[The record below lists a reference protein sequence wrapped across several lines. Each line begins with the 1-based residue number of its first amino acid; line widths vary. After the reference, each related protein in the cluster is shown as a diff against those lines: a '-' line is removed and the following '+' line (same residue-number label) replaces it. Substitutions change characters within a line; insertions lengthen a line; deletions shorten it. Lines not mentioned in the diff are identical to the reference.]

1 MNPFRHTPPPTP
13 LSRSLARHYFIALA
27 AYFGLMLTL
36 WALGVE
42 GIYAHPTPFY
52 ALWRPIF
59 NTPSLPLAAAC
70 AAAWF
75 LSRQS
80 TVPRQWLKLATQ
92 VLFASLAA
100 IFAVQWFY
108 ELLLFLQVDTD
119 LAQKH
124 VAPLLWSLP
133 PLAVVCFAAF
143 ALYRFTARAA
153 TAPDDSLDAI
163 IRSPRK
169 MRRFLIGAYLFALAF
184 ALTTAMLR
192 GGPQGITDA
201 YSRNAY
207 EYIGDIGKT
216 SGIVAFWTRYNE
228 LHPYLSMH
236 SKVHPPGPVTLLWLF
251 SWFVGNSPL
260 ALSIMTAAFG
270 ALAVVPLYS
279 WARECVGDRPALL
292 AVLLYPLIPAIVL
305 FTSTSADILFMPFTL
320 TTLFCFDRAV
330 RRGSAAWALAA
341 GLGYAAMT
349 LLSFSLIGIGAWF
362 ALIAHWQ
369 LLTRRAF
376 FRIVQ
381 TAAIMT
387 ASLLAVHALVWR
399 GTGFNVIECFRLAH
413 DQFWLDQHHLD
424 QITPRL
430 PFWTYKLLNPLC
442 WVYFAGIPLSILG
455 WRALRAKGSPDLRTF
470 AFLAAVM
477 LLLLDFLYLARGEGE
492 RSALYVFPFFLLPAA
507 AMLDRMTRDAR
518 NLAPLWTTLAFLAFQ
533 SLLTEAF
540 FYTYW

>member
-1 MNPFRHTPPPTP
+1 MNPIRHIDRAAPIA
-13 LSRSLARHYFIALA
+13 RALARQYFTALA
-27 AYFGLMLTL
+27 SYFGLMLAL
-36 WALGVE
+36 WALGIE
-42 GIYAHPTPFY
+42 AIYAHPTPFY

-59 NTPSLPLAAAC
+59 STPSLPLALAC
-70 AAAWF
+70 LAAWYF
-75 LSRQS
+75 FWHSPVQKPWQNRAIQALFALFA
-80 TVPRQWLKLATQ
+80 VIFCIQWLHEL
-92 VLFASLAA
+92 V
-100 IFAVQWFY
+100 
-108 ELLLFLQVDTD
+108 LLLRADAA
-119 LAQKH
+119 LAQRH
-124 VAPLLWSLP
+124 LAPLLWSLP
-133 PLAVVCFAAF
+133 LLAILGIAAF
-143 ALYRFTARAA
+143 ALHRFASLPAS
-153 TAPDDSLDAI
+153 APDDALAAI
-163 IRSPRK
+163 IRSPQK
-169 MRRFLIGAYLFALAF
+169 MRRFLIGTYLFALAF
-184 ALTTAMLR
+184 SLTTAMLR
-192 GGPQGITDA
+192 DGPQGIADA
-201 YSRNAY
+201 YSRSTY

-216 SGIVAFWTRYNE
+216 SGIIAFWTRYNE

-236 SKVHPPGPVTLLWLF
+236 SKVHPPGPVTLLWIF
-251 SWFVGNSPL
+251 SWLMGNGPF
-260 ALSIMTAAFG
+260 ALSLMTAAFG

-292 AVLLYPLIPAIVL
+292 AVLLYPLIPAIAL

-320 TTLFCFDRAV
+320 TTLFCFDRAI

-341 GLGYAAMT
+341 GLGYATMT

-362 ALIAHWQ
+362 ALIALWQ
-369 LLTRRAF
+369 LLTRRVF

-387 ASLLAVHALVWR
+387 ASLLAVHALVWL

-455 WRALRAKGSPDLRTF
+455 WRALRAEGPRDLRTF
-470 AFLAAVM
+470 ALLATVM

-507 AMLDRMTRDAR
+507 AMLDQMTRDAR

-533 SLLTEAF
+533 TLLTEAF